1 MFSELNVDHDVA
13 MLFIF
18 YFWFKYCSVVV
29 NCIDIIQR
37 WLATI
42 FFQFVNTIADIKFVF
57 HFDLFLWL
65 NSYSSLKNF
74 LGREYIRFWF
84 LFFQILAIA
93 HFLIFQ
99 INKYHPSR
107 LLSAKQE
114 KVKIFLNT
122 DTLLYQEQ
130 EYTCFNR

>member
-1 MFSELNVDHDVA
+1 MFSELNVDHDVV
-13 MLFIF
+13 MLLIF

-29 NCIDIIQR
+29 NCIDFIQR

-42 FFQFVNTIADIKFVF
+42 FFQFVNTITDIKFVF

-65 NSYSSLKNF
+65 NSYSSRKN
-74 LGREYIRFWF
+74 LLDREYIRFWF
-84 LFFQILAIA
+84 FFQILAIA

>member
-1 MFSELNVDHDVA
+1 MFSELNVDHDVV

-29 NCIDIIQR
+29 NCIDFIQR

-42 FFQFVNTIADIKFVF
+42 FFQFVNTITDIKFVF

-65 NSYSSLKNF
+65 NSYSSRKN
-74 LGREYIRFWF
+74 LLDREYIRFWF
-84 LFFQILAIA
+84 FFQILAIA

>member
-1 MFSELNVDHDVA
+1 MFSELNVDHGVV

-42 FFQFVNTIADIKFVF
+42 FFQFVNTITDIKFVF

-65 NSYSSLKNF
+65 NSYSSRKN
-74 LGREYIRFWF
+74 LLDREYIRFWF
-84 LFFQILAIA
+84 FFQILAIA

>member
-1 MFSELNVDHDVA
+1 MFSELNVDHDVV

-42 FFQFVNTIADIKFVF
+42 FFQFVNTITDIKFVF

-65 NSYSSLKNF
+65 NSYSSRKN
-74 LGREYIRFWF
+74 LLDREYIRFWF
-84 LFFQILAIA
+84 FFQILAIA

-130 EYTCFNR
+130 EYTCFNG

>member
-1 MFSELNVDHDVA
+1 MFSELNVDHDVV

-42 FFQFVNTIADIKFVF
+42 FFQFVNTITDIKFVF

-65 NSYSSLKNF
+65 NSYSSLKNL

-84 LFFQILAIA
+84 FFQILAIA

>member
-1 MFSELNVDHDVA
+1 MFSELNVDHDVV

-42 FFQFVNTIADIKFVF
+42 FFQFVNTITDIKFLF

-65 NSYSSLKNF
+65 NSYSSRKN
-74 LGREYIRFWF
+74 LLDREYIRFWF
-84 LFFQILAIA
+84 FFQILAIA

>member
-1 MFSELNVDHDVA
+1 MFSELNVDPDVV

-42 FFQFVNTIADIKFVF
+42 FFQFVNTITDIKFVF

-65 NSYSSLKNF
+65 NSYSSRKN
-74 LGREYIRFWF
+74 LLDREYIRFWF
-84 LFFQILAIA
+84 FFQILAIA

>member
-1 MFSELNVDHDVA
+1 MFSELNVDPDVV

-42 FFQFVNTIADIKFVF
+42 FFQFVNTITDIKFVF

-65 NSYSSLKNF
+65 NSYSSRKN
-74 LGREYIRFWF
+74 LLDREYIRFWF
-84 LFFQILAIA
+84 FLQILAIA

>member
-1 MFSELNVDHDVA
+1 MFSELNVDHDVV

-42 FFQFVNTIADIKFVF
+42 FFQFVNTITDIKFVF

-65 NSYSSLKNF
+65 NSYSSRKN
-74 LGREYIRFWF
+74 LLDREYIRFGF
-84 LFFQILAIA
+84 FFQILAIA

>member
-1 MFSELNVDHDVA
+1 MFSELNVDHDVV

-42 FFQFVNTIADIKFVF
+42 FFQFVNTITDIKFVF

-65 NSYSSLKNF
+65 NSYSSRKN
-74 LGREYIRFWF
+74 LLDREYIRFWF
-84 LFFQILAIA
+84 FFQILAIA

-99 INKYHPSR
+99 INKYRPSR

>member
-1 MFSELNVDHDVA
+1 MFSELNVDHDVV

-42 FFQFVNTIADIKFVF
+42 FFQFVNTITDIKFVF

-65 NSYSSLKNF
+65 NSYSSRKN
-74 LGREYIRFWF
+74 LLDREYIRFWF
-84 LFFQILAIA
+84 FFQILAIA

>member
-1 MFSELNVDHDVA
+1 MFSELNVDPDVV

-42 FFQFVNTIADIKFVF
+42 FFQFVNTITDIKFVF

-65 NSYSSLKNF
+65 NSYSSLKNL

-84 LFFQILAIA
+84 FFQILAIA

>member
-1 MFSELNVDHDVA
+1 MFSELNVDHDVV

-42 FFQFVNTIADIKFVF
+42 FFQFVNTITDIKFVF

-65 NSYSSLKNF
+65 NSYSSLKN
-74 LGREYIRFWF
+74 LPGREYIRFWF
-84 LFFQILAIA
+84 FFSDIGNSTFSDIS
-93 HFLIFQ
+93 
-99 INKYHPSR
+99 NKYHPSR

>member
-1 MFSELNVDHDVA
+1 MFSELNVDHDVV

-42 FFQFVNTIADIKFVF
+42 FFQFVNTITDIKFVF

-65 NSYSSLKNF
+65 NSYSSRKN
-74 LGREYIRFWF
+74 LLDREYIRFWF
-84 LFFQILAIA
+84 FFQILAIA

-99 INKYHPSR
+99 INKYHPSS

>member
-1 MFSELNVDHDVA
+1 MFSELNVDHDVV

-42 FFQFVNTIADIKFVF
+42 FFQFVNTITDIKFVF

-65 NSYSSLKNF
+65 NSYSSRKN
-74 LGREYIRFWF
+74 LLDREYIRFWF
-84 LFFQILAIA
+84 FLQILAIA

>member
-1 MFSELNVDHDVA
+1 MFSELNVDHDVV

-29 NCIDIIQR
+29 NCIDIIQG

-42 FFQFVNTIADIKFVF
+42 FFQFVNTITDIKFVF

-65 NSYSSLKNF
+65 NSYSSLKNL

-84 LFFQILAIA
+84 FFQILAIA